1 MKKYIIFFSLFFFPL
16 FVFATTTVEF
26 PNLLGNA
33 TFGGILSKLL
43 IIAMWFGAVIL
54 TGLVVWSAYVLMFS
68 KGDPAEI
75 KKAKAMLLY
84 GVIGY
89 VILLFADAI
98 RLIILNLLA

>member
-1 MKKYIIFFSLFFFPL
+1 MKKIITFFSLFFFPF
-16 FVFATTTVEF
+16 FVFATTVEF

-84 GVIGY
+84 GVVGY